1 MDVAQLLEILA
12 RGEDS
17 AHQYK
22 RDVTNADALAAEL
35 VALSNAAGGLLLIG
49 VNDSG
54 AITGLSLPD
63 IGRLNQ
69 LLSNTASQ
77 NVKPPINPTTSNVN
91 TAQGL
96 VLVVSVPEG
105 LNKPYMD
112 ALGKI
117 WVKNGADKRQV
128 TAREEMQRL
137 FQQAGLVYADEVPVS
152 NATLADIDAA
162 AFGQYFER
170 RYQQTVA
177 ATGQTMPQLF
187 ANLKLA
193 TASSPNLA
201 ALLLFG
207 TKPQTLRP
215 AFMVKAVAVHGT
227 ELHGNTYTDSEDID
241 GTLAA
246 QYQRSLAFVQ
256 RNLHHVQG
264 DQGVNSIGQL
274 EIPVAVF
281 EELLVNAVVHR
292 DYFINAPVKLLI
304 FSDRIELT
312 SPGHL
317 PNHLTIDQIRYGLSN
332 MRNPLL
338 VSHATHILPYRGLG
352 SGVQRALKEWP
363 HITLQDDRMANQF
376 KVTIW
381 RSASFDAA
389 DKGTS

>member
-12 RGEDS
+12 QGEDS

-22 RDVTNADALAAEL
+22 RDVTNTDALAAEL

-49 VNDSG
+49 VADSG
-54 AITGLSLPD
+54 SITGLTLAD

-96 VLVVSVPEG
+96 VLVVSVSEG

-112 ALGKI
+112 GLGKI

-128 TAREEMQRL
+128 TAREEMQRM

-152 NATLADIDAA
+152 NATLVDIDAPG
-162 AFGQYFER
+162 FGAYFER
-170 RYQQTVA
+170 RYLQTLA
-177 ATGQTMPQLF
+177 DAGQALPQLLE
-187 ANLKLA
+187 NLKLA
-193 TASSPNLA
+193 TNSIPNLA

-207 TKPQTLRP
+207 KQPQTLRP
-215 AFMVKAVAVHGT
+215 TFMVKAVAVAGT
-227 ELHGNTYTDSEDID
+227 ELYGTTYDDSEDIE
-241 GTLAA
+241 GNLPA
-246 QYQRSLAFVQ
+246 QYQRSLAFVR

-274 EIPVAVF
+274 EIPEAVF
-281 EELLVNAVVHR
+281 EELLVNALVHR
-292 DYFINAPVKLLI
+292 DYFISAPIKLLI
-304 FSDRIELT
+304 FSDRVELI

-338 VSHATHILPYRGLG
+338 VSHATHLLPYRGLG
-352 SGVQRALKEWP
+352 SGVPRALKAWP
-363 HITLQDDRMANQF
+363 RITLDDDRMANQF
-376 KVTIW
+376 KAVIW
-381 RSASFDAA
+381 RA
-389 DKGTS
+389 DSSHYDH